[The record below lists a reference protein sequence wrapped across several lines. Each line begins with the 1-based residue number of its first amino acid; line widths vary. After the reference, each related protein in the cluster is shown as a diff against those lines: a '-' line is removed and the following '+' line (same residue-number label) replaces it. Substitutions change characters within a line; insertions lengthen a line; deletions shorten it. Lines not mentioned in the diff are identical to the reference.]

1 MSTIK
6 TNAIL
11 DASGGNTTTI
21 NGTTPNAYNTMG
33 KNLIINGDFEIAQ
46 RSSSTS
52 TSTGY
57 QTVDR
62 WKWENNT
69 TDGSWGQHTIT
80 TNSGFRK
87 CLRVTTN
94 STKTPSGSTYAGL
107 LQNIEGYTTNPLYL
121 GTSSAKSFTLSFW
134 VRSTKTGTYSISIKN
149 SNATR
154 VYVTEYSINSAS
166 TWEYKTI
173 TIAGSTDG
181 SWDTTNGIGLGICWW
196 LAGQGAQTSSTN
208 TWLTSNANMSSN
220 QVNLFDTT
228 SATWD
233 ITGVQ
238 LEVGSVATEFE
249 RRPYTTELQLC
260 MRYFYKT
267 NSSNQTYKS
276 GGFVG
281 NSYTTTNGVVS
292 LHLPVRLRTAPTVTR
307 GGSNDTFYIAGFDA
321 NKPFNLIGSGYN
333 DVDSVWMEIQCTT
346 GIAGYQLTYNGQA
359 SISAEL

>member
-1 MSTIK
+1 MYIYFGLGVGSDY
-6 TNAIL
+6 L
-11 DASGGNTTTI
+11 NT
-21 NGTTPNAYNTMG
+21 A
-33 KNLIINGDFEIAQ
+33 
-46 RSSSTS
+46 
-52 TSTGY
+52 
-57 QTVDR
+57 
-62 WKWENNT
+62 
-69 TDGSWGQHTIT
+69 GSW
-80 TNSGFRK
+80 
-87 CLRVTTN
+87 
-94 STKTPSGSTYAGL
+94 Y
-107 LQNIEGYTTNPLYL
+107 
-121 GTSSAKSFTLSFW
+121 GTS
-134 VRSTKTGTYSISIKN
+134 Y
-149 SNATR
+149 
-154 VYVTEYSINSAS
+154 Y
-166 TWEYKTI
+166 
-173 TIAGSTDG
+173 
-181 SWDTTNGIGLGICWW
+181 
-196 LAGQGAQTSSTN
+196 
-208 TWLTSNANMSSN
+208 
-220 QVNLFDTT
+220 
-228 SATWD
+228 SATGATSVVGTSGATFY